1 MNSSYIEKNIFLYY
15 PTGMK
20 RRTSHE
26 TIKAITITAS
36 MGALIIVMGLTHI
49 GFIPWFSGASITIM
63 QIPVILAALIAG
75 WASGLGTGL
84 IFGVFSLIQAAIAP
98 IGPLDPFFVNPLISI
113 LPRCLMGL
121 CAFWCFAFFNKIP
134 KFPKIANYAISGL
147 FASIVNTCLVLL
159 MLVVFKAID
168 FKMFI
173 AVFVANGLLEAAASA
188 VITSIVMTLITMPK
202 KKSKFSDDDESENTE
217 IKEKDSSEE

>member
-1 MNSSYIEKNIFLYY
+1 MNSTYIEKNNLLYY
-15 PTGMK
+15 SSDMK
-20 RRTSHE
+20 ERTSHK

-75 WASGLGTGL
+75 KNSGLGTGF

-98 IGPLDPFFVNPLISI
+98 IGPLDPFFVNPLVSI

-121 CAFWCFAFFNKIP
+121 CAFWSFAFFNKIP
-134 KFPKIANYAISGL
+134 KFSKIANYAISGL
-147 FASIVNTCLVLL
+147 FASLVNTCLVLV

-173 AVFVANGLLEAAASA
+173 AVLIANGLLEAAASA
-188 VITSIVMTLITMPK
+188 IITTIVMTLITMPK
-202 KKSKFSDDDESENTE
+202 KKSKFSDN
-217 IKEKDSSEE
+217 EEE

>member
-1 MNSSYIEKNIFLYY
+1 MNSTYIEKNNLLYY
-15 PTGMK
+15 SSGMK
-20 RRTSHE
+20 ERTSHT

-75 WASGLGTGL
+75 KYSGLGTGF
-84 IFGVFSLIQAAIAP
+84 IFGIFSLIQAAIAP
-98 IGPLDPFFVNPLISI
+98 IGPLDPFFVNPLVSI
-113 LPRCLMGL
+113 LPRNLMGL
-121 CAFWCFAFFNKIP
+121 GAFYCFAFFNKIP

-147 FASIVNTCLVLL
+147 FASLVNTCLVLF

-173 AVFVANGLLEAAASA
+173 AVLIANGLLEAAASA
-188 VITSIVMTLITMPK
+188 IITTIVMTLITMPK
-202 KKSKFSDDDESENTE
+202 KKSKFSDD
-217 IKEKDSSEE
+217 EEE

>member
-1 MNSSYIEKNIFLYY
+1 MNSTYIEKNNLLYY
-15 PTGMK
+15 SSDMK
-20 RRTSHE
+20 ERTSHT

-75 WASGLGTGL
+75 KYSGLGTGF
-84 IFGVFSLIQAAIAP
+84 IFGIFSLIQAAIAP
-98 IGPLDPFFVNPLISI
+98 IGPLDPFFVNPLVSI
-113 LPRCLMGL
+113 LPRNLMGL
-121 CAFWCFAFFNKIP
+121 GAFYCFAFFNKIP

-147 FASIVNTCLVLL
+147 FASLVNTCLVLF

-173 AVFVANGLLEAAASA
+173 AVLIANGLLEAAASA
-188 VITSIVMTLITMPK
+188 IITTIVMTLITMPK
-202 KKSKFSDDDESENTE
+202 KKSKFSDD
-217 IKEKDSSEE
+217 EEE

>member
-1 MNSSYIEKNIFLYY
+1 MNSTYIEKNNLLYY
-15 PTGMK
+15 SSGMK
-20 RRTSHE
+20 ERTSHT

-49 GFIPWFSGASITIM
+49 GFIPWFFASITIM

-75 WASGLGTGL
+75 KYSGLGTGF

-98 IGPLDPFFVNPLISI
+98 IGELDPFFVNPLVSI

-121 CAFWCFAFFNKIP
+121 GAFYCFAFFNKIP
-134 KFPKIANYAISGL
+134 KFPKIANYTISGL
-147 FASIVNTCLVLL
+147 FASLVNTCLVLF

-173 AVFVANGLLEAAASA
+173 AVLIANGLLEAAASA
-188 VITSIVMTLITMPK
+188 IITTIVMTLITMPK
-202 KKSKFSDDDESENTE
+202 KKSKFSDD
-217 IKEKDSSEE
+217 EEE

>member
-1 MNSSYIEKNIFLYY
+1 
-15 PTGMK
+15 
-20 RRTSHE
+20 
-26 TIKAITITAS
+26 
-36 MGALIIVMGLTHI
+36 MGLTHI

-75 WASGLGTGL
+75 KYSGLGTGF

-113 LPRCLMGL
+113 LPRNLMGL
-121 CAFWCFAFFNKIP
+121 GAFYCFAFFNKIP

-147 FASIVNTCLVLL
+147 FASLVNTCLVLL

-173 AVFVANGLLEAAASA
+173 AVLIANGLLEAVASA
-188 VITSIVMTLITMPK
+188 IITTIVMTLITMPK
-202 KKSKFSDDDESENTE
+202 KKSKFSDD
-217 IKEKDSSEE
+217 EEEWK

>member
-1 MNSSYIEKNIFLYY
+1 MNSTYIEKNNLLYY
-15 PTGMK
+15 SSDMK
-20 RRTSHE
+20 ERTSHT

-75 WASGLGTGL
+75 KYSGLGTGF
-84 IFGVFSLIQAAIAP
+84 IFGIFSLIQAAIAP
-98 IGPLDPFFVNPLISI
+98 IGPLDPFFVNPLVSI
-113 LPRCLMGL
+113 LPRNLMGL
-121 CAFWCFAFFNKIP
+121 GAFYCFAFFNKIP

-147 FASIVNTCLVLL
+147 FASLVNTCLVLL

-173 AVFVANGLLEAAASA
+173 AVLIANGLLEAAASA
-188 VITSIVMTLITMPK
+188 IITSIVMSLITMPK
-202 KKSKFSDDDESENTE
+202 KKSKFSDD
-217 IKEKDSSEE
+217 EEE

>member
-15 PTGMK
+15 STDME
-20 RRTSHE
+20 RRTEHK

-75 WASGLGTGL
+75 KYSGLGTGL
-84 IFGVFSLIQAAIAP
+84 IFGIFSLIQAAIAP
-98 IGPLDPFFVNPLISI
+98 IGPLDPFFVNPLVSI

-121 CAFWCFAFFNKIP
+121 CAFFCFAFFNKFP
-134 KFPKIANYAISGL
+134 KFPKIVNYAISGL
-147 FASIVNTCLVLL
+147 FGSLINTCLVLL
-159 MLVVFKAID
+159 MLVVIKAMD
-168 FKMFI
+168 FKMFV
-173 AVFVANGLLEAAASA
+173 AVLIANGLLEAVASA
-188 VITSIVMTLITMPK
+188 IITCIVVSLITMPK
-202 KKSKFSDDDESENTE
+202 KKSKFSDA
-217 IKEKDSSEE
+217 

>member
-1 MNSSYIEKNIFLYY
+1 MNSTYIEKNNLLYY
-15 PTGMK
+15 SSGMK
-20 RRTSHE
+20 TRTSHK

-75 WASGLGTGL
+75 KYSGLGTGF

-98 IGPLDPFFVNPLISI
+98 IGPLDLYFVNPLVSI

-147 FASIVNTCLVLL
+147 FASLVNTCLVLF

-173 AVFVANGLLEAAASA
+173 AVLIANGLLEAAASA
-188 VITSIVMTLITMPK
+188 IITTIVMTLITMPK
-202 KKSKFSDDDESENTE
+202 KKSKFSDD
-217 IKEKDSSEE
+217 EEE

>member
-1 MNSSYIEKNIFLYY
+1 MNSTYIEKNNLLYY
-15 PTGMK
+15 SSDMK
-20 RRTSHE
+20 ERTSHK

-75 WASGLGTGL
+75 KYSGLGTGF

-98 IGPLDPFFVNPLISI
+98 IGPLDPFFVNPLVSI

-121 CAFWCFAFFNKIP
+121 CAFWSFAFFNKIP
-134 KFPKIANYAISGL
+134 KFSKIANYAISGL
-147 FASIVNTCLVLL
+147 FASLVNTCLVLF

-173 AVFVANGLLEAAASA
+173 AVLIANGLLEAAASA
-188 VITSIVMTLITMPK
+188 IITTIVMTLITMPK
-202 KKSKFSDDDESENTE
+202 KKSKFSDD
-217 IKEKDSSEE
+217 EEE

>member
-1 MNSSYIEKNIFLYY
+1 MNSTYIEKNNLLYY
-15 PTGMK
+15 SSDMK
-20 RRTSHE
+20 ERTSHK

-75 WASGLGTGL
+75 KYSGLGTGF

-98 IGPLDPFFVNPLISI
+98 IGPLDPFFVNPLVSI
-113 LPRCLMGL
+113 LPRNLMGL
-121 CAFWCFAFFNKIP
+121 GAFYCFAFFNKIP

-147 FASIVNTCLVLL
+147 FASLVNTCLVLF

-173 AVFVANGLLEAAASA
+173 AVLIANGLLEAAASA
-188 VITSIVMTLITMPK
+188 IITTIVMTLITMPK
-202 KKSKFSDDDESENTE
+202 KKSKFSDD
-217 IKEKDSSEE
+217 EEE

>member
-1 MNSSYIEKNIFLYY
+1 MNSTYIEKNNLLYY
-15 PTGMK
+15 SSHMK
-20 RRTSHE
+20 TRTSHK

-75 WASGLGTGL
+75 KYSGLGTGF

-121 CAFWCFAFFNKIP
+121 CAFWSFAFFNKIP
-134 KFPKIANYAISGL
+134 KFSKIANYAISGL
-147 FASIVNTCLVLL
+147 FASLVNTCFVLF

-173 AVFVANGLLEAAASA
+173 AVLIANGLLEAAASA
-188 VITSIVMTLITMPK
+188 IITTIVMTLITMPK
-202 KKSKFSDDDESENTE
+202 KKSKFSDD
-217 IKEKDSSEE
+217 EEE

>member
-1 MNSSYIEKNIFLYY
+1 
-15 PTGMK
+15 
-20 RRTSHE
+20 
-26 TIKAITITAS
+26 

-75 WASGLGTGL
+75 KNSGLGTGF

-121 CAFWCFAFFNKIP
+121 CAFWSFAFFNKIP

-147 FASIVNTCLVLL
+147 FASLVNTCLVLF

-173 AVFVANGLLEAAASA
+173 AVLIANGLLEAAASA
-188 VITSIVMTLITMPK
+188 IITTIVMTLITMPK
-202 KKSKFSDDDESENTE
+202 KKSKFSDD
-217 IKEKDSSEE
+217 EEE

>member
-1 MNSSYIEKNIFLYY
+1 MNSTYIEKNNLLYY
-15 PTGMK
+15 YSDMK
-20 RRTSHE
+20 ERTSHK

-75 WASGLGTGL
+75 KYSGLGTGF

-121 CAFWCFAFFNKIP
+121 CAFWSFAFFNKIP
-134 KFPKIANYAISGL
+134 KFSKIANYAISGL
-147 FASIVNTCLVLL
+147 FASLVNTCFVLF

-173 AVFVANGLLEAAASA
+173 AVLIANGLLEAAASA
-188 VITSIVMTLITMPK
+188 IITTIVMTLITMPK
-202 KKSKFSDDDESENTE
+202 KKSKFSDD
-217 IKEKDSSEE
+217 EEE

>member
-1 MNSSYIEKNIFLYY
+1 MNSTYIEKNNLLYY
-15 PTGMK
+15 SSDMK
-20 RRTSHE
+20 ERTSHT

-75 WASGLGTGL
+75 KYSGLGTGF
-84 IFGVFSLIQAAIAP
+84 IFGIFSLIQAAIAP
-98 IGPLDPFFVNPLISI
+98 IGPLDPFFVNPLVSI
-113 LPRCLMGL
+113 LPRNLMGL
-121 CAFWCFAFFNKIP
+121 GAFYCFAFFNKIP

-147 FASIVNTCLVLL
+147 FASLVNTCLVLF

-173 AVFVANGLLEAAASA
+173 AILIANGLLEAAASA
-188 VITSIVMTLITMPK
+188 IITTIVMTLITMPK
-202 KKSKFSDDDESENTE
+202 KKSKFSDD
-217 IKEKDSSEE
+217 EEE

>member
-1 MNSSYIEKNIFLYY
+1 MNSTYIEKNNLLYY
-15 PTGMK
+15 SSDMK
-20 RRTSHE
+20 ERTSHK

-75 WASGLGTGL
+75 KYSGLGTGF
-84 IFGVFSLIQAAIAP
+84 IFGFFSLIQAAIAP
-98 IGPLDPFFVNPLISI
+98 IGPLDPFFVNPLVSI
-113 LPRCLMGL
+113 LPRNLMGL
-121 CAFWCFAFFNKIP
+121 GAFYCFAFFNKIP

-147 FASIVNTCLVLL
+147 FASLVNTCLVLF

-173 AVFVANGLLEAAASA
+173 AVLIANGLLEAAASA
-188 VITSIVMTLITMPK
+188 IITTIVMTLITMPK
-202 KKSKFSDDDESENTE
+202 KKSKFSDD
-217 IKEKDSSEE
+217 EEE

>member
-1 MNSSYIEKNIFLYY
+1 MNSTYIEKNNLLYY
-15 PTGMK
+15 SSDMK
-20 RRTSHE
+20 ERTSHK

-75 WASGLGTGL
+75 KYSGLGTGF

-121 CAFWCFAFFNKIP
+121 CAFWSFAFFNKIP
-134 KFPKIANYAISGL
+134 KFSKIANYAISGL
-147 FASIVNTCLVLL
+147 FASLVNTCLVLF

-173 AVFVANGLLEAAASA
+173 AVLIANGLLEAAASA
-188 VITSIVMTLITMPK
+188 IITTIVMTLITMPK
-202 KKSKFSDDDESENTE
+202 KKSKFSDD
-217 IKEKDSSEE
+217 EEE

>member
-1 MNSSYIEKNIFLYY
+1 MNSTYIEKNNLLYY
-15 PTGMK
+15 SSDMK
-20 RRTSHE
+20 ERTSHK

-75 WASGLGTGL
+75 KYSGLGTGF

-98 IGPLDPFFVNPLISI
+98 IGPLDLYFVNPLVSI

-121 CAFWCFAFFNKIP
+121 CAFWCFVFFNKIP

-147 FASIVNTCLVLL
+147 FASLVNTCLVLF

-173 AVFVANGLLEAAASA
+173 AVLIANGLLEAAASA
-188 VITSIVMTLITMPK
+188 IITTIVMTLITMPK
-202 KKSKFSDDDESENTE
+202 KKSKFSDD
-217 IKEKDSSEE
+217 EEE

>member
-1 MNSSYIEKNIFLYY
+1 MNSTYIEKNNLLYY
-15 PTGMK
+15 SSDMK
-20 RRTSHE
+20 ERTSHK

-63 QIPVILAALIAG
+63 QIPVILAALIAEKN
-75 WASGLGTGL
+75 SGLGTGF

-121 CAFWCFAFFNKIP
+121 CAFWSFAFFNKIP
-134 KFPKIANYAISGL
+134 KFSKIANYAISGL
-147 FASIVNTCLVLL
+147 FASLVNTCFVLF

-173 AVFVANGLLEAAASA
+173 AVLIANGLLEAAASA
-188 VITSIVMTLITMPK
+188 IITTIVMTLITMPK
-202 KKSKFSDDDESENTE
+202 KKSKFSDD
-217 IKEKDSSEE
+217 EEE